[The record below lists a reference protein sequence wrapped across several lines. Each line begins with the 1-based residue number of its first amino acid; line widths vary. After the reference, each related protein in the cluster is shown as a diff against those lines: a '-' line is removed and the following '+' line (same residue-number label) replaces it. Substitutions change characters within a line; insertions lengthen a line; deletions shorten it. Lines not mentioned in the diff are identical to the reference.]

1 MHDFTFSLAARSSE
15 ERKTTAPIHIARIAR
30 YFLRFPEEWR
40 QDIRAFSS
48 RVSGG
53 LALLGGFELNYLR
66 SPEKRDK
73 MTPVM
78 QMQTRVHSSMNFYGR
93 YIVLNEVVGAKNIR

>member
-1 MHDFTFSLAARSSE
+1 MHDFNFSLAARSSE

-30 YFLRFPEEWR
+30 YFLRFPKEWR

-48 RVSGG
+48 RVSGAPRS
-53 LALLGGFELNYLR
+53 LRTYLG

-78 QMQTRVHSSMNFYGR
+78 QIQTSVHSSMNFYGR

>member
-53 LALLGGFELNYLR
+53 LALLGRFALTLARPKNAI
-66 SPEKRDK
+66 K

-78 QMQTRVHSSMNFYGR
+78 QIQTSVHSSMNFYGK
-93 YIVLNEVVGAKNIR
+93 YIVLNEIVGVKNIR

>member
-1 MHDFTFSLAARSSE
+1 MHDFTSSLAARSSE
-15 ERKTTAPIHIARIAR
+15 ERKTTAPINIVRIAR
-30 YFLRFPEEWR
+30 YFLL
-40 QDIRAFSS
+40 FSKGVKARHSRLLQS
-48 RVSGG
+48 RVWWSVAPRW
-53 LALLGGFELNYLR
+53 LRAYLR

-93 YIVLNEVVGAKNIR
+93 YILLNEVVGAKNIR

>member
-15 ERKTTAPIHIARIAR
+15 ERKTTAPIHIARIGR